1 MKITNKKKTKSKGK
15 TIRYKGPMIHCVYRR
30 LKATDKLK
38 PHPDNPNQHPERQ
51 VALLAGIIQTK
62 GWRQLI
68 TISRQ
73 SGYVVYGHCRLLAAK
88 RLGLE
93 YVPVDYQDFP
103 TPEFELSCL
112 LDDNHIAEL
121 SELDSDQVRQIIA
134 ELKSKNI
141 PLQLTSY
148 TPEELS
154 EFAVT
159 PDQLADMTYKV
170 EELRPY
176 SRTHILLSFPPE
188 VFAKLEPLI
197 AKLQR
202 VDGVEYE
209 QGSN

>member
-1 MKITNKKKTKSKGK
+1 MMSKNQTKAKSRK
-15 TIRYKGPMIHCVYRR
+15 IRYKGPAIHCVYRR

-38 PHPDNPNQHPERQ
+38 PHPDNPNHHPERQ

-73 SGYVVYGHCRLLAAK
+73 SGYIVYGHCRLLAAK

-93 YVPVDYQDFP
+93 YVPVDYQDFASR
-103 TPEFELSCL
+103 EFELSCL

-121 SELDSDQVRQIIA
+121 SELDPDQVRQIIA
-134 ELKSKNI
+134 ELKSKNL

-148 TPEELS
+148 TSEELS

-159 PDQLADMTYKV
+159 PEELADMTYRV

-188 VFAKLEPLI
+188 VFGKLEPLLTKI
-197 AKLQR
+197 QR
-202 VDGVEYE
+202 IDGVEYE